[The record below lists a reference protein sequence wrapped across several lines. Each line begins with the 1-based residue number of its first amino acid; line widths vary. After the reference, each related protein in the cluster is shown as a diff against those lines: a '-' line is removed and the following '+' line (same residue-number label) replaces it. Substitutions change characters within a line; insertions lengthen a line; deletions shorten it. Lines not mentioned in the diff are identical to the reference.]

1 MPDCEICGQEKDN
14 LVKAIVEG
22 ALFNVCEDCSKFG
35 NVIVVRQPKK
45 EERIIKRQTTEII
58 NIIDPSYPSLIKTA
72 REKLGLKQQE
82 LALQLN
88 EKESIIHKLE
98 TGSLQPTIL
107 LAKKLEKVLK
117 ISLVELYQESH
128 ESINLKDDKLT
139 IGDLLKLRK

>member
-1 MPDCEICGQEKDN
+1 MPDCEICGQEKES
-14 LVKAIVEG
+14 LMKAIVEG
-22 ALFNVCEDCSKFG
+22 ALFNVCEGCYKFG
-35 NVIVVRQPKK
+35 NVIVVKQPKK
-45 EERIIKRQTTEII
+45 EERIIKRETTEII
-58 NIIDPSYPSLIKTA
+58 NIVNQNYPSLIKNA

-98 TGSLQPTIL
+98 TGSLQPTIV

-117 ISLVELYQESH
+117 INLVELYQESH

>member
-72 REKLGLKQQE
+72 LEKLGLKQQE

-88 EKESIIHKLE
+88 EKESIIHK
-98 TGSLQPTIL
+98 
-107 LAKKLEKVLK
+107 
-117 ISLVELYQESH
+117 
-128 ESINLKDDKLT
+128 
-139 IGDLLKLRK
+139 